1 MINEDSEHPELYLTD
16 KIMLNIHYSPIVGK
30 DLA

>member
-16 KIMLNIHYSPIVGK
+16 KITLNIHYSPLLGK
-30 DLA
+30 I